1 MSDLVKHITD
11 ATFAAEVA
19 KGITL
24 VDFWAPWCG
33 PCRNLAPV
41 LDELA
46 GEMGPAVKFTKLNM
60 DDNPDMAGQYG
71 IMSIP
76 TMLLFRDGKLVNKM
90 VGALPKPQI
99 RAFIEQAM

>member
-19 KGITL
+19 NGITL